1 MTEPLEHFSRY
12 LNKDLVTHRL
22 VQELKRDRP
31 MRERFRAHEQDFLA
45 AYPGLTDAER
55 RAIAARDF
63 RALYLLGL
71 HPYLLGQLSRLIFGT
86 IEGAGSSEAATAL
99 VRSLVDT

>member
-45 AYPGLTDAER
+45 AYRGLTDAER
-55 RAIAARDF
+55 HAIAARDF
-63 RALYLLGL
+63 RALYELGL
-71 HPYLLGQLSRLIFGT
+71 HPYLLGQLSRLIFDDRGRRT
-86 IEGAGSSEAATAL
+86 SEAATAL
-99 VRSLVDT
+99 VRSLVDD

>member
-31 MRERFRAHEQDFLA
+31 MRERFRAHEQDFWR
-45 AYPGLTDAER
+45 P
-55 RAIAARDF
+55 IA
-63 RALYLLGL
+63 
-71 HPYLLGQLSRLIFGT
+71 
-86 IEGAGSSEAATAL
+86 
-99 VRSLVDT
+99 V